1 MAQPKSSPSKSY
13 SDFFYF
19 CFFLYTRNF
28 DSKIF
33 FPLRSSSFSE
43 QQWENFS
50 DVNIKNGEATR
61 LNSVQLRNIVD
72 SNLQQVAND
81 IQKQI
86 ELTNR

>member
-1 MAQPKSSPSKSY
+1 MILLSKSS
-13 SDFFYF
+13 FF
-19 CFFLYTRNF
+19 
-28 DSKIF
+28 
-33 FPLRSSSFSE
+33 E
-43 QQWENFS
+43 HEWENFS

-61 LNSVQLRNIVD
+61 SNSLQLRNMVD